1 MRAGT
6 LRKSGT
12 LQRRAA
18 GARDEYGGQPPVWN
32 DVAPVRYSIQTTAGR
47 EIESAG
53 NVRAVATS
61 TVTMRYRSDV
71 QPGMRIKADAT
82 QFEDERYFNITAVND
97 VNQLHHELEVT
108 VVEDRT
114 ATA

>member
-6 LRKSGT
+6 LRKSGM
-12 LQRRAA
+12 LQRRA
-18 GARDEYGGQPPVWN
+18 GARDEYGGQPPVWD
-32 DVAPVRYSIQTTAGR
+32 DVAQVRYAPQALAGR

-53 NVRAVATS
+53 NVRAVS
-61 TVTMRYRSDV
+61 TWTFTMRYRSDV
-71 QPGMRIKADAT
+71 QAGMRIRADAT